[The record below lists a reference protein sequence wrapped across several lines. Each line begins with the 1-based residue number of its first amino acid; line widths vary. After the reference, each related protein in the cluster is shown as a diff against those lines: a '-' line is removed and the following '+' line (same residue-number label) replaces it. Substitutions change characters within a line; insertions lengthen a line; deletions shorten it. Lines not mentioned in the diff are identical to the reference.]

1 MLILTTFFMS
11 LTGIGQAFSTSYE
24 MFVTFAFLNAVGVS
38 GIFPLAFVLGL
49 EMVGKH
55 KRGVAG
61 IVCNYFY
68 AIGVAVLG
76 VTAWIFPNW
85 FVLQLL
91 ISIPPMIIFVYYWFV
106 PESVRWLLHKGKNEE
121 AVKIIR
127 KAAKVRKV
135 FKA

>member
-1 MLILTTFFMS
+1 MS
-11 LTGIGQAFSTSYE
+11 LTGVGQALSTSYE
-24 MFVTFAFLNAVGVS
+24 MFAAFAFLNAIGCA

-68 AIGVAVLG
+68 AIGVALLG

-85 FVLQLL
+85 VALQLL
-91 ISIPPMIIFVYYWFV
+91 ISIPPMILFIYYWIA
-106 PESVRWLLHKGKNEE
+106 PESVRWLLHKGRNKE
-121 AVKIIR
+121 AAKIIR
-127 KAAKVRKV
+127 TAAKVRV
-135 FKA
+135 VVIIDLNER